1 MTLSEK
7 AVVLAQNNQQNII
20 LEAELAFWIVSFVFN
35 VLLLLDSLVFFF
47 GWEGYLV
54 IIMDGYV
61 QNSCRGQNISAAP

>member
-35 VLLLLDSLVFFF
+35 VLLLLDSLVFFSDEK
-47 GWEGYLV
+47 GT
-54 IIMDGYV
+54 
-61 QNSCRGQNISAAP
+61 

>member
-7 AVVLAQNNQQNII
+7 AVVLAQNNQENII
-20 LEAELAFWIVSFVFN
+20 FEAELAFWIVSFVFN
-35 VLLLLDSLVFFF
+35 VLLLLDSLVFFSD
-47 GWEGYLV
+47 EGYLV